1 MKPEQVIAKRLREA
15 REELGLTLEA
25 VGVLAGIDEATAKV
39 RMSQYENARH
49 TPPISMLFK
58 LALALKKPPAWFIVE
73 DELKEPLAIINTLNS
88 TAKSKFIVELQKQ
101 LEDSK

>member
-49 TPPISMLFK
+49 TPPIAMIFK
-58 LALALKKPPAWFIVE
+58 LAKALNKPPAWFVIEDDLKEYMVAI
-73 DELKEPLAIINTLNS
+73 DELNIDDRAKLLSGLKTLL
-88 TAKSKFIVELQKQ
+88 KL
-101 LEDSK
+101 

>member
-49 TPPISMLFK
+49 TPPIAMLFK
-58 LALALKKPPAWFIVE
+58 LAEALEKPPAWFIVE
-73 DELKEPLAIINTLNS
+73 DELKKPIAAINKLSASDKSEVLADL
-88 TAKSKFIVELQKQ
+88 KRQ
-101 LEDSK
+101 LEDS

>member
-15 REELGLTLEA
+15 REELGLSLEA

-49 TPPISMLFK
+49 TPPIAMLFK
-58 LALALKKPPAWFIVE
+58 LAAALKKSPAWFVVE
-73 DELKEPLAIINTLNS
+73 DELKAPIAAINNLS
-88 TAKSKFIVELQKQ
+88 ASGKSELIIELDK
-101 LEDSK
+101 LLSSLK